1 MSHSS
6 RRRPAALSRGFL
18 LPTLSWLALGGGAAC
33 QRAPASAA
41 ASSKPP
47 SEAVLGQV
55 TLSPQAETRLGIAAG
70 LAPLAMRTGAA
81 RRLLRGEV
89 IAAPGKSAWVF
100 APHAGTV
107 QPLPAA
113 PPPLA
118 GARVQAGQVLAGL
131 TALLGPTERAQVST
145 VRVDADAQLARAQV
159 QDQAADLALR
169 RAERLLAEEAIGQKV
184 LDEAKAQREIAAA
197 ALQAA
202 LTQRAALVGG
212 TSAGSPA
219 TGRAALQ
226 QTLLVSP
233 LPGRLR
239 EVRATPSAQVLA
251 GAPLFEVVAD
261 DPPWV
266 RVAIPAAEISA
277 LAPESDALVDDLS
290 AFAGAGSPKAPIT
303 ARPASAAPS
312 TAQPLQATVD
322 RYFVLPAGA
331 PPTIGQVVAVW
342 VSLRG
347 EATLPVLPAQALL
360 HDPSGGT
367 WVYERTAEH
376 VFSRRRVEV
385 VRVEEGLALLSPG
398 SLRPGGLRVGSAI
411 VTAGAMELYGAEFG
425 SGK

>member
-6 RRRPAALSRGFL
+6 RRRPAALSRGLL
-18 LPTLSWLALGGGAAC
+18 LPTLSLLALPAC
-33 QRAPASAA
+33 QRAPAAAA

-47 SEAVLGQV
+47 SESVLGQV

-70 LAPLAMRTGAA
+70 LSPLALHSGAA

-118 GARVQAGQVLAGL
+118 GTRVQAGQVLAGF

-184 LDEAKAQREIAAA
+184 LDDAKAQREIAAA

-212 TSAGSPA
+212 TGAGSPA
-219 TGRAALQ
+219 TARAALQ

-251 GAPLFEVVAD
+251 GTPLFEVIAD
-261 DPPWV
+261 DPLWV
-266 RVAIPAAEISA
+266 RVPIPAAEIAA
-277 LAPESDALVDDLS
+277 LDPESGALVDELS
-290 AFAGAGSPKAPIT
+290 APAGTGSPATPIA
-303 ARPASAAPS
+303 ARPASSAPS

-331 PPTIGQVVAVW
+331 QPAIGQVVAVW

-347 EATLPVLPAQALL
+347 ETTLPVLPAPALL

-385 VRVEEGLALLSPG
+385 VRVEGALALLSPQ